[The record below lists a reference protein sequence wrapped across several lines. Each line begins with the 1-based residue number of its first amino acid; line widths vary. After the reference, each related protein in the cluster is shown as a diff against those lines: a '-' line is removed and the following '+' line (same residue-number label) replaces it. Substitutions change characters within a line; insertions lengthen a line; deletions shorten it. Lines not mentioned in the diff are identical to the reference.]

1 MSKAFFEVFPT
12 LELNKQ
18 LKDIMEQTQVEKVA
32 TTKSK
37 EYLRIYIFSTRLILK
52 QDIFEVEQEIKRQ
65 LFANVG
71 LTVKIYEK
79 YALSSQYNPEK
90 FMDIYRDS
98 ILLELEGYNH
108 IIHNAF
114 KKAVF
119 SYPDEKTLVMELD
132 DTVLVRGKED
142 ELVRILE
149 KILVERAGFSV
160 AVKTQ

>member
-79 YALSSQYNPEK
+79 YALK
-90 FMDIYRDS
+90 C
-98 ILLELEGYNH
+98 
-108 IIHNAF
+108 
-114 KKAVF
+114 
-119 SYPDEKTLVMELD
+119 
-132 DTVLVRGKED
+132 
-142 ELVRILE
+142 
-149 KILVERAGFSV
+149 VE
-160 AVKTQ
+160 